1 MHEIFAAR
9 NRRFISDN
17 STQFYACAR
26 ESSSVV
32 TLSSLGIVGE
42 GEGRDSEG
50 DRLEERRFG
59 ITFPYFGEG
68 IKIPIPSE
76 SKEEPIGKNAEVDP

>member
-1 MHEIFAAR
+1 
-9 NRRFISDN
+9 
-17 STQFYACAR
+17 
-26 ESSSVV
+26 
-32 TLSSLGIVGE
+32 VGE